1 MQVVFQG
8 PAIPR
13 TVFKLV
19 HMVLYNAI
27 SEVKLPYAA
36 PPSPYKH
43 THNFRMVV
51 VASGLAV
58 SPRCGEVP
66 GSALEMS

>member
-1 MQVVFQG
+1 MVFQG
-8 PAIPR
+8 PAIPC

-36 PPSPYKH
+36 PPSPYEH
-43 THNFRMVV
+43 THNFRIII

-58 SPRCGEVP
+58 SPRCDEVP
-66 GSALEMS
+66 G

>member
-1 MQVVFQG
+1 
-8 PAIPR
+8 
-13 TVFKLV
+13 
-19 HMVLYNAI
+19 MVLYNAI

-36 PPSPYKH
+36 PPSPYEH
-43 THNFRMVV
+43 THNFRIII

-66 GSALEMS
+66 G